1 MCFVYWH
8 MTCSLETC
16 ANHEI
21 ALRGD
26 FVVPKARSQTV
37 PTRSLKTPLP
47 KTRRASRAMLSERA
61 DSVTRNDRSPANLVQ
76 TLGGT
81 FARELGIHLAGRK
94 ASEIFKWFLASIFFG
109 ARISETIAVRTYREF
124 ENEGLVEPRKIVDRG
139 WDGLTVVLDSGGYVR
154 YDFKTATKLLD
165 VSRALL
171 EKYGGNL
178 NNLHTIA
185 SDARDLE
192 GRLKALGKGIG
203 DVTAN
208 IFLREL
214 RGTWPK
220 AEPLPSV
227 LVLTA
232 AKNLGLIPQ
241 AMADQRDALQLLKEQ
256 WRDDGNSL
264 KRFADFEAALV
275 RWGLALRKQSRSQSY
290 ASGYLA
296 RPESF

>member
-1 MCFVYWH
+1 MSKV
-8 MTCSLETC
+8 
-16 ANHEI
+16 
-21 ALRGD
+21 
-26 FVVPKARSQTV
+26 RSRTV
-37 PTRSLKTPLP
+37 PTRSMESPLP
-47 KTRRASRAMLSERA
+47 KTRRASRAMLGERA
-61 DSVTRNDRSPANLVQ
+61 DSVARNGRSLAKLVQ

-81 FARELGIHLAGRK
+81 FARELRIHLAGRK
-94 ASEIFKWFLASIFFG
+94 PSEIFKWFLASIFFG

-124 ENEGLVEPRKIVDRG
+124 ENEGLVDPRKIVDRG

-178 NNLHTIA
+178 NSLHTIA

-192 GRLKALGKGIG
+192 RRLKALGKGIG

-214 RGTWPK
+214 RGIWPK
-220 AEPLPSV
+220 AEPLPSE

-232 AKNLGLIPQ
+232 AKNLGLIPK
-241 AMADQRDALQLLKEQ
+241 AMADQRETLQLLKER
-256 WRDDGNSL
+256 WRDEGNSP
-264 KRFADFEAALV
+264 KGFADFEAALV
-275 RWGLALRKQSRSQSY
+275 RWGLALRKQSRSQS
-290 ASGYLA
+290 ANKRITH
-296 RPESF
+296 RPGVTVQTDSRPRTRRSVPTV